1 MKKCGKC
8 YTPKELTEFCKRSCE
23 KDGLHRYC
31 KECKKKDSKGEYNK
45 DKEKHL
51 KRTKKYQED
60 NRNYFRQKSKDH
72 YHNNKEYY
80 RKWNQNKSANDP
92 VFRLK
97 HSINSNIN
105 INLKK
110 YLQTKTDLSMNYL
123 GITLSEYVQY
133 MEKQFDENMNWDNY
147 GSYWEIDHI
156 KPIDS
161 FDLTDEKQIYEC
173 FNYLNTRPLYWKH
186 NKEKSNKIL

>member
-1 MKKCGKC
+1 MKVCKKCNQE
-8 YTPKELTEFCKRSCE
+8 KELNQFCNKKDE
-23 KDGLHRYC
+23 KDGKHRYC
-31 KECKKKDSKGEYNK
+31 KECKKISSKIEYNNT
-45 DKEKHL
+45 KEIHL
-51 KRTKKYQED
+51 KRTKKWRENNLSYH
-60 NRNYFRQKSKDH
+60 RGLVKDH
-72 YHNNKEYY
+72 YNNNKEYY

-97 HSINSNIN
+97 HSINANIN

-123 GITLSEYVQY
+123 GITMSEYVQY